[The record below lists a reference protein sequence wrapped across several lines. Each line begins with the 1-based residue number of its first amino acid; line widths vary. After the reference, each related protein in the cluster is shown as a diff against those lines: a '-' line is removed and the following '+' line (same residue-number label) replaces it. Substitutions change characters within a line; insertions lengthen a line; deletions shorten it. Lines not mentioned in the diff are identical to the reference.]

1 MRRFVRENGLCALG
15 AVGASAAMAWIG
27 LYGFGWSDYEVEAL
41 PSLNA
46 LTHGHVLEFL
56 RLAPAYGGS
65 LIERAPFALTP
76 GLWGGG
82 ELAVY
87 RMVAL
92 PCLLTAVVLG
102 VWLCSR
108 LRAMRMPVLWRAVA
122 VGVCVANPITLAALE
137 QGHPEELLGACL
149 CVGAVLAAMRGRAVW
164 AGVFLG
170 LAIANK
176 EWALLAVGPVWLA
189 LAPARAAE
197 PGGRGRFRRDWRAW
211 PAIVCAATT
220 AVVAGLILAPLML
233 VPGGGFAATA
243 GSVASSHNEIFQP
256 WQVWWFFGWHGSM
269 VHGLFNAPKPG
280 FRHGPGWV
288 GVVSHPLVV
297 AVGFALAGAVWLQRI
312 ARERRIAAERT
323 GATRTAAAKPL
334 SAADPAPTDPTR
346 RGRDALLTLALVLL
360 LRCVLDSWDIGYYL
374 LPCSIA
380 MVVWETIGERRAP
393 ALTIAALIAPW
404 VALEQLAER
413 GLRPD
418 AQSAL
423 FLAWTLPLAAYL
435 ALALYAP
442 GVGAQ
447 LHARV
452 RARMRARQE
461 TTVSSVGSPVSTS

>member
-87 RMVAL
+87 RMMAL
-92 PCLLTAVVLG
+92 PCLLAAVVLA

-108 LRAMRMPVLWRAVA
+108 LRAMKMPVLWRAVA

-137 QGHPEELLGACL
+137 QGHPEELLGVCL
-149 CVGAVLAAMRGRAVW
+149 CVGAVLVALRGRAVW

-197 PGGRGRFRRDWRAW
+197 PGGRGRFRRDWRMW
-211 PAIVCAATT
+211 PTIVCAATT

-233 VPGGGFAATA
+233 VPGGGFAAST
-243 GSVASSHNEIFQP
+243 GSVASSHSDIFQP
-256 WQVWWFFGWHGSM
+256 WQAWWFFGWHGSM

-288 GVVSHPLVV
+288 NLVSHPLVV
-297 AVGFALAGAVWLQRI
+297 AVGFALAGAVWLQRLV
-312 ARERRIAAERT
+312 RER
-323 GATRTAAAKPL
+323 
-334 SAADPAPTDPTR
+334 ADAAPTAGALPGNPAR
-346 RGRDALLTLALVLL
+346 RRVRDVLLLLALALL
-360 LRCVLDSWDIGYYL
+360 LRCLLDSWDTSYYL

-393 ALTIAALIAPW
+393 VLTIAGLIAPW
-404 VALEQLAER
+404 VLLGQLTER
-413 GLRPD
+413 GLSPD
-418 AQSAL
+418 GQSAL
-423 FLAWTLPLAAYL
+423 FLAWTLPLVAYL
-435 ALALYAP
+435 GLALYAP
-442 GVGAQ
+442 GLGTK

-452 RARMRARQE
+452 RVRARVGARQE
-461 TTVSSVGSPVSTS
+461 ITVSSVGSPVSTS

>member
-15 AVGASAAMAWIG
+15 AVGASAAMAWVG

-65 LIERAPFALTP
+65 LIERAPFALAP

-92 PCLLTAVVLG
+92 PCLLAAVVLA

-108 LRAMRMPVLWRAVA
+108 LRAMKMPVLWRSVA

-149 CVGAVLAAMRGRAVW
+149 CVGAVLVAMRGRAVW

-176 EWALLAVGPVWLA
+176 EWALLAAGPVWLA
-189 LAPARAAE
+189 LAPAKAAKA
-197 PGGRGRFRRDWRAW
+197 GDGRHSWQDPRTWRSLSAW
-211 PAIVCAATT
+211 PAIVCLATAAI
-220 AVVAGLILAPLML
+220 VAGAILAPLML
-233 VPGGGFAATA
+233 VPGGGFAASTS
-243 GSVASSHNEIFQP
+243 SVASSHSAIFQP
-256 WQVWWFFGWHGSM
+256 WQAWWFFGWHGSM

-288 GVVSHPLVV
+288 NLVSHPLVV
-297 AVGFALAGAVWLQRI
+297 AVGFALAGAVWLQRLV
-312 ARERRIAAERT
+312 RERADAAP
-323 GATRTAAAKPL
+323 AA
-334 SAADPAPTDPTR
+334 SALPGNPARR
-346 RGRDALLTLALVLL
+346 RGRDVLLLLALALL
-360 LRCVLDSWDIGYYL
+360 LRCLLDSWDTSYYL

-380 MVVWETIGERRAP
+380 MVVWETIGEQRAP
-393 ALTIAALIAPW
+393 VLTIAGLIAPW
-404 VALEQLAER
+404 VLLEQLAGR
-413 GLRPD
+413 GLSPD
-418 AQSAL
+418 AQAAL
-423 FLAWTLPLAAYL
+423 FLAWTLPLAAYF
-435 ALALYAP
+435 ALRLYAP
-442 GVGAQ
+442 GVGTQ

-452 RARMRARQE
+452 RVRARVDARQE
-461 TTVSSVGSPVSTS
+461 ITVSSVGSPVSTS